1 MLPPIIFGAQDLS
14 LKAPLLDTFKP
25 ISGVTKNNT
34 QIKALNDALVKA
46 LQKTGARAGTF
57 ESLTALK
64 REVNSKVLENE
75 NLMPIKEAVDKAWNE
90 ALDVIVKQQFKLQG
104 LNITLPMQMQYGSAL
119 LNNTFDDY

>member
-1 MLPPIIFGAQDLS
+1 MHE
-14 LKAPLLDTFKP
+14 
-25 ISGVTKNNT
+25 
-34 QIKALNDALVKA
+34 LNDALVKA
-46 LQKTGARAGTF
+46 LQKTGARASTF

-64 REVNSKVLENE
+64 REVNSKVLKNE

-90 ALDVIVKQQFKLQG
+90 ALDVIVKQQFKPQG

>member
-1 MLPPIIFGAQDLS
+1 M
-14 LKAPLLDTFKP
+14 
-25 ISGVTKNNT
+25 
-34 QIKALNDALVKA
+34 
-46 LQKTGARAGTF
+46 QKTGARAGTF

-90 ALDVIVKQQFKLQG
+90 ALDVIVKQQFKPQG